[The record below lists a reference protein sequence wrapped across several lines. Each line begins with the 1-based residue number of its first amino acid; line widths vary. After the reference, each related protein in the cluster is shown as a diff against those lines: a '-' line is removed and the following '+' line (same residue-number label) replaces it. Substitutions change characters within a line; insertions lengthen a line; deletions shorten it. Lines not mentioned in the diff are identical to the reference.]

1 MTGNE
6 YLIITLLDV
15 YKDSF
20 GRRGFRVRNLK
31 ELLYSSVKKKQ
42 CIADR
47 LLKTLLLELEAKKWI
62 EMIPDPKQPKKFQ
75 ECRLKLTRRLKEFQ
89 QGYIEFYFSIAG
101 ALIDGK
107 ITQAEYIVFITLVRN
122 LSNGKSVTYDQ
133 LADDLNMDKHNIR
146 KYIKKLHTE
155 RCLIVKK
162 EYSDKGFEY
171 NKYIFVSPE
180 SFKDEF
186 TNDDIPVNTD
196 DVVIQ
201 MNNELEIELLA

>member
-75 ECRLKLTRRLKEFQ
+75 ECRLKLARRLKEFQ

-133 LADDLNMDKHNIR
+133 LADDLDMDKHN
-146 KYIKKLHTE
+146 
-155 RCLIVKK
+155 
-162 EYSDKGFEY
+162 
-171 NKYIFVSPE
+171 N
-180 SFKDEF
+180 
-186 TNDDIPVNTD
+186 
-196 DVVIQ
+196 Q
-201 MNNELEIELLA
+201 EI